1 MVTAVRGSDVGPTAL
16 TRTATVVAPADAV
29 QMASTRAARRILSME
44 PPLSTRAYGPVGRR
58 RSPGS
63 RAYRFRAFPAASCGV
78 QWLRACARAVG
89 VPGHSGGSAPDSH
102 RLPSP
107 PTLNEGQSISSVGPD
122 DGEPDPHLHQAR
134 RP

>member
-1 MVTAVRGSDVGPTAL
+1 MVTAVRGSEGGPTAL

-63 RAYRFRAFPAASCGV
+63 RAYRVRAFPAASCGV
-78 QWLRACARAVG
+78 PVAARA
-89 VPGHSGGSAPDSH
+89 A
-102 RLPSP
+102 SP
-107 PTLNEGQSISSVGPD
+107 PLPARGWGGGGGRGAPRWGPAPR
-122 DGEPDPHLHQAR
+122 GGGGAPRGFPPGFPHH

>member
-1 MVTAVRGSDVGPTAL
+1 MVTAVGGSEVGPTAL

-63 RAYRFRAFPAASCGV
+63 RAYRVRAFPAASGGGPGAARGV
-78 QWLRACARAVG
+78 RAVG
-89 VPGHSGGSAPDSH
+89 VPGYSGGSAPDSH

-107 PTLNEGQSISSVGPD
+107 PTLNEGQSISSSCD
-122 DGEPDPHLHQAR
+122 
-134 RP
+134 